1 MEQKK
6 KVLVLY
12 NKLFHYRIPIFNL
25 LAEKYDLTVA
35 YSFGTEGEI
44 PSGVNFKTLYLPY
57 CKIGKFVLQKANVY
71 KLCCNYDVVVT
82 YGEIAWLKNTYITIK
97 RNRPFGVVPW
107 TIGVSAS
114 YNHHYDSPSIW
125 NRLRYVIKRG
135 ADAIVF
141 YTSYP
146 IQKYLKFGFER
157 EKLFV
162 ANNTVEVKPSL
173 NEIKQEKD
181 SILFIGTM
189 YMQKGMLSMLEE
201 YLSAYMMEPQIPD
214 FNLVGG
220 GDDLQTVKDW
230 VKSNNLEHKIHVHGP
245 IYDAEKKQELFAKAY
260 ATISPNQA
268 GLSVLESMGYG
279 VPFVTMSNAIT
290 GGEIFNIADKENG
303 VLLNSIEQ
311 LRDVIVDIH
320 KHPELYICYGESAK
334 HFYDNNRQPKHMAEG
349 LSDAIE
355 YAYCKIN
362 KNTIYE

>member
-35 YSFGTEGEI
+35 YSIDSKFNAEE
-44 PSGVNFKTLYLPY
+44 VKFKTIKIPY
-57 CKIGKFVLQKANVY
+57 TKIGKFVMQKGNMS
-71 KLCCNYDVVVT
+71 KMCSKYDVVVM
-82 YGEIAWLKNTYITIK
+82 YGNIAWLKNTYLTMK
-97 RNRPFGVVPW
+97 KSRSFGVVTW
-107 TIGVSAS
+107 SIGVSAS

-303 VLLNSIEQ
+303 VLLDSIAQ

-355 YAYCKIN
+355 YAYKQSH
-362 KNTIYE
+362 KE